1 MSGTKNSSQAETAL
15 NTALRMAA
23 QLPPLARSTSD
34 AAKRGVTRTR
44 AWAAPQLE
52 RGGQVLQD
60 QVAPKVSAA
69 LSSAAQHVDPGQPKP
84 RQWRKVAAFSLLAAA
99 VNDGVAPGQVPF
111 RGERG
116 GGLPPQD
123 GVAICGTK
131 QASGGD
137 GRQRKVMARQC
148 VMLIRQPLRRQ
159 LAGCPESGGG

>member
-1 MSGTKNSSQAETAL
+1 MSGTKKNTQAEAAI

-23 QLPPLARSTSD
+23 QLPPLAHSTSD

-69 LSSAAQHVDPGQPKP
+69 LSTAAHHVDPGQPKP

-99 VNDGVAPGQVPF
+99 GVVTALAGFRRYSAATTPAEEETAPEDTASPDTADGEAAPGGS
-111 RGERG
+111 GE
-116 GGLPPQD
+116 PH
-123 GVAICGTK
+123 
-131 QASGGD
+131 
-137 GRQRKVMARQC
+137 
-148 VMLIRQPLRRQ
+148 
-159 LAGCPESGGG
+159 ESATH

>member
-1 MSGTKNSSQAETAL
+1 MSGTKKNTQAEAAI

-23 QLPPLARSTSD
+23 QLPPLAHSTSD

-69 LSSAAQHVDPGQPKP
+69 LSTAAHHVDPGQPKP

-99 VNDGVAPGQVPF
+99 GVVTALAGFRRYSAATTPVEEETAPGDTASPDTAD
-111 RGERG
+111 GEAAPG
-116 GGLPPQD
+116 GSEE
-123 GVAICGTK
+123 AH
-131 QASGGD
+131 
-137 GRQRKVMARQC
+137 
-148 VMLIRQPLRRQ
+148 
-159 LAGCPESGGG
+159 ESATH

>member
-1 MSGTKNSSQAETAL
+1 MSGTKNSNQTETAL

-23 QLPPLARSTSD
+23 QLPPLARNTSE

-99 VNDGVAPGQVPF
+99 GIVTALAGFRRRANAAAPAAEPADTDTAPADTAAEDTAAEDAAAEDAAPG
-111 RGERG
+111 
-116 GGLPPQD
+116 
-123 GVAICGTK
+123 
-131 QASGGD
+131 
-137 GRQRKVMARQC
+137 
-148 VMLIRQPLRRQ
+148 
-159 LAGCPESGGG
+159 PEEAHESATH